1 MFTRKEK
8 NMLFDPYFEVIR
20 ETEQFIEVRSV
31 NTGHCWSVFKN
42 IYNAPRKITLYHKH
56 KESDRYFHQHRVYR
70 TVVDAVSEIKSHDKY
85 VLEEKTKQRESP
97 AQTERRLKV
106 HESSGYKYT
115 KEILTNFII
124 KLEDLTGEQTEFREE
139 LWGGLVDHIRIDEKS
154 STIVFR
160 GGIEITI

>member
-85 VLEEKTKQRESP
+85 VLGEKTKQRESP

-106 HESSGYKYT
+106 HESSGYKYKPT
-115 KEILTNFII
+115 PSILLKGDWLRQVGFNSGDQISVKCENG
-124 KLEDLTGEQTEFREE
+124 KL
-139 LWGGLVDHIRIDEKS
+139 
-154 STIVFR
+154 TITTV
-160 GGIEITI
+160 

>member
-56 KESDRYFHQHRVYR
+56 KESDRYFHQHRVCR
-70 TVVDAVSEIKSHDKY
+70 TVVDAVSEILFAALSQNGRFVKLNMIQYLKRRFVGNVREVEAFHRNHTDK
-85 VLEEKTKQRESP
+85 
-97 AQTERRLKV
+97 
-106 HESSGYKYT
+106 
-115 KEILTNFII
+115 
-124 KLEDLTGEQTEFREE
+124 
-139 LWGGLVDHIRIDEKS
+139 
-154 STIVFR
+154 
-160 GGIEITI
+160 

>member
-85 VLEEKTKQRESP
+85 VLEEKKKHMDSKER
-97 AQTERRLKV
+97 TERILKI
-106 HESSGYKYT
+106 HESS
-115 KEILTNFII
+115 LFSW
-124 KLEDLTGEQTEFREE
+124 E
-139 LWGGLVDHIRIDEKS
+139 LLHNCNH
-154 STIVFR
+154 
-160 GGIEITI
+160 

>member
-106 HESSGYKYT
+106 HESSGYKYKRMQMRKGQLRQEKT
-115 KEILTNFII
+115 KNLVLFPAENAVPNETPA
-124 KLEDLTGEQTEFREE
+124 GE
-139 LWGGLVDHIRIDEKS
+139 
-154 STIVFR
+154 
-160 GGIEITI
+160 

>member
-56 KESDRYFHQHRVYR
+56 KESDRYFHQHRACR
-70 TVVDAVSEIKSHDKY
+70 TVTEAVSQIKAHDAY
-85 VLEEKTKQRESP
+85 VMEQVKLTEKNSGTKSVRQ
-97 AQTERRLKV
+97 LKV
-106 HESSGYKYT
+106 YETIGYINQPTPTIILKGKWL
-115 KEILTNFII
+115 KEFGFAVEDSYNVVCENGKLT
-124 KLEDLTGEQTEFREE
+124 LTRA
-139 LWGGLVDHIRIDEKS
+139 
-154 STIVFR
+154 
-160 GGIEITI
+160 